1 MDISAFAKIKLSGPD
16 AASMLDKLVANRLP
30 QKVGG
35 IGLTHML
42 NERGRIELETTIV
55 KLDEDAYY
63 LVCAAFFEQRLLD
76 HLARHQNG
84 SDVVIEC
91 LSESWCALAINGPN
105 SRAILQA
112 VTDSPLDNAHFKW
125 LSGQIITIAGHKLWA
140 LRLSYAG
147 ELGWELHLPREAM
160 IDVYQTLS
168 KAGEAYDMV
177 DYGSFAMNA
186 MRMEKG
192 FKGAGELNNEVTL
205 PEADVMRFVKMD
217 KDFIGKDKTQ
227 ISADETDKPWIC
239 TYIEID
245 KEGDIYG
252 HGGEAVCLDGKVVGS
267 TASVAYGPSVDKILA
282 FAYLKPMAAKA
293 GTELEVIVHGK
304 ARGARV
310 LEEPVYDPQSLLPRT
325 DA

>member
-1 MDISAFAKIKLSGPD
+1 M
-16 AASMLDKLVANRLP
+16 
-30 QKVGG
+30 
-35 IGLTHML
+35 
-42 NERGRIELETTIV
+42 
-55 KLDEDAYY
+55 
-63 LVCAAFFEQRLLD
+63 
-76 HLARHQNG
+76 
-84 SDVVIEC
+84 
-91 LSESWCALAINGPN
+91 
-105 SRAILQA
+105 
-112 VTDSPLDNAHFKW
+112 
-125 LSGQIITIAGHKLWA
+125 
-140 LRLSYAG
+140 
-147 ELGWELHLPREAM
+147 
-160 IDVYQTLS
+160 DVYQALS

-227 ISADETDKPWIC
+227 ISVDETDKPWIC

-245 KEGDIYG
+245 KQGDIYG